1 VPTLHNNVFYCIG
14 ECYLLSNILIV
25 ENQRTKRSVV
35 NFGSIVAFQLLTM
48 SIGIVCTPLLLKW
61 LGDDRYG
68 AFRAASDLTNYL
80 NLLELGLSGSLM
92 SLLAHAVGV
101 GDLHYIYLT
110 LVTGI
115 KAYFK
120 ITLSIVLAGIGLGLF
135 ISHLVPVKDALV
147 GDLQTGYWIGLLA
160 IITLPLS
167 PFRLLA
173 DASQR
178 SYFANIFLGL
188 QSVVITSLS
197 LLLAWLKWGI
207 SGQYLAL
214 IFGTIVFQLIM
225 CWDSIRRYPNLWSVW
240 HDRIA
245 QLPIEKQLWQLNKST
260 FILKLSGQLSLF
272 TDNIIISYML
282 SPATVVPFFI
292 TQKLTGIVQSQI
304 QGIGNSSWAG
314 MAELYAQGKYE
325 QFNDRTIEL
334 TRLVVIMG
342 CALMTPMV
350 AYNHYFVELWVGVDR
365 FGGDGVTILA
375 ACNGL
380 LLGILSLWGWLFAGT
395 GQQAKLV
402 RINVIS
408 TTINILLSVAC
419 THYFGIV
426 GPLLGTFISFITI
439 SLWQLPLIMRSVFGI
454 SIRSLFTAIVQPLLV
469 GIPYAACVWVL
480 AKNNLNWGWIG
491 LAIGMGFTLMGYIV
505 LAWCLVLDL
514 TEQEAWIAR
523 FKVFKNKK

>member
-1 VPTLHNNVFYCIG
+1 M
-14 ECYLLSNILIV
+14 

-101 GDLHYIYLT
+101 GDSHHIYLT

-115 KAYFK
+115 KAYLK
-120 ITLSIVLAGIGLGLF
+120 ITLSIILAGIGLGMF
-135 ISHLVPVKDALV
+135 ITHLVPVTDALV
-147 GDLQTGYWIGLLA
+147 SDLQTGYWIGLLA
-160 IITLPLS
+160 ILALPLS

-197 LLLAWLKWGI
+197 LLLAWVQWGI

-214 IFGTIVFQLIM
+214 ILGTIVFQLIM

-240 HDRIA
+240 GDRTA
-245 QLPIEKQLWQLNKST
+245 QAPIEKQLWQLNKST

-282 SPATVVPFFI
+282 SPATVVPFFV
-292 TQKLTGIVQSQI
+292 TQRLTALVQSQI
-304 QGIGNSSWAG
+304 QGIGNSSWAA

-325 QFNDRTIEL
+325 QFNTKTIEL

-342 CALMTPMV
+342 CALMTPIV
-350 AYNHYFVELWVGVDR
+350 AYNHYFIELWVGIDR

-375 ACNGL
+375 AWNGV

-402 RINVIS
+402 RLNVIS
-408 TTINILLSVAC
+408 TSINVILSIIC
-419 THYFGIV
+419 TQYFGIV
-426 GPLLGTFISFITI
+426 GPLLGTFLSFTTI

-454 SIRSLFTAIVQPLLV
+454 SVRSLFMAIVQPLFV
-469 GIPYAACVWVL
+469 GIPYAICVWVL
-480 AKNNLNWGWIG
+480 AKNNLHWGWIG
-491 LAIGMGFTLMGYIV
+491 LAIGVGFTLIGYIV
-505 LAWCLVLDL
+505 LAWCLVLNR
-514 TEQEAWIAR
+514 TEQEAWVAR
-523 FKVFKNKK
+523 LKVFQTKK

>member
-1 VPTLHNNVFYCIG
+1 M
-14 ECYLLSNILIV
+14 
-25 ENQRTKRSVV
+25 ENQRTKRSIVT
-35 NFGSIVAFQLLTM
+35 FGSIIAFQLLTM
-48 SIGIVCTPLLLKW
+48 SIGIVCTPLLLQW

-101 GDLHYIYLT
+101 GDNHYIYLT

-120 ITLSIVLAGIGLGLF
+120 ITLWIILAGIGLGIF
-135 ISHLVPVKDALV
+135 ITHLVPVTAALV

-160 IITLPLS
+160 ILALPLS

-188 QSVVITSLS
+188 QSVVITSFS
-197 LLLAWLKWGI
+197 LLLAWAKWGI
-207 SGQYLAL
+207 YGQYLAL
-214 IFGTIVFQLIM
+214 IIGAIVFQLIM
-225 CWDSIRRYPNLWSVW
+225 CWDSICRYPNFWSVW

-245 QLPIEKQLWQLNKST
+245 QAPIEQKLWQLNKST

-272 TDNIIISYML
+272 TDNIIISYLL

-292 TQKLTGIVQSQI
+292 TQRLTTLVQSQI

-314 MAELYAQGKYE
+314 MAELYTQGKSAE
-325 QFNDRTIEL
+325 FNARTIEL
-334 TRLVVIMG
+334 TRLVVIIG
-342 CALMTPMV
+342 CGLMTPIV
-350 AYNHYFVELWVGVDR
+350 AYNHYFVELWVGNNR

-375 ACNGL
+375 AANGL
-380 LLGILSLWGWLFAGT
+380 LLGILSLWGWLFAAT
-395 GQQAKLV
+395 GQQAKIVYLNIV
-402 RINVIS
+402 STVVNVIAS
-408 TTINILLSVAC
+408 IFYTQV
-419 THYFGIV
+419 FGII
-426 GPLLGTFISFITI
+426 GPLLGTFISCSTI
-439 SLWQLPLIMRSVFGI
+439 SIWKLPSIMRATFGV
-454 SIRSLFTAIVQPLLV
+454 STKSLFVAIFQPLFI
-469 GIPYAACVWVL
+469 GIPYAICVWIL
-480 AKNNLNWGWIG
+480 ANNNPQWGWIG
-491 LAIGMGFTLMGYIV
+491 LGIGVSLILIGYMF
-505 LAWCLVLDL
+505 LAWILVLTQ

-523 FKVFKNKK
+523 FKAVRNKK

>member
-1 VPTLHNNVFYCIG
+1 M
-14 ECYLLSNILIV
+14 
-25 ENQRTKRSVV
+25 ENQRTKRSIV

-101 GDLHYIYLT
+101 GDSHYIYLT

-115 KAYFK
+115 KAYLK
-120 ITLSIVLAGIGLGLF
+120 ITLSIVLTGIGLGIF
-135 ISHLVPVKDALV
+135 ITHLVPVTDALV
-147 GDLQTGYWIGLLA
+147 SDLQTGYWIGLLA
-160 IITLPLS
+160 ILALPLS

-214 IFGTIVFQLIM
+214 ILGTIVFQLIM

-240 HDRIA
+240 HDRKA
-245 QLPIEKQLWQLNKST
+245 QAPIEKQLWQLNKST

-272 TDNIIISYML
+272 TDNIIISYLL

-292 TQKLTGIVQSQI
+292 TQRLTALVQSQI
-304 QGIGNSSWAG
+304 QGIGNSSWAA
-314 MAELYAQGKYE
+314 MAELYAQEKYE
-325 QFNDRTIEL
+325 QFNARTIEL
-334 TRLVVIMG
+334 TRLVVIMS
-342 CALMTPMV
+342 CALMTPIV
-350 AYNHYFVELWVGVDR
+350 AYNHYFVELWVGSDR

-375 ACNGL
+375 ATNGL

-402 RINVIS
+402 RLNVIS
-408 TTINILLSVAC
+408 TIVNVLLSIIC
-419 THYFGIV
+419 TRSFGIV

-439 SLWQLPLIMRSVFGI
+439 NLWQLPLIMRSVFGT
-454 SIRSLFTAIVQPLLV
+454 SVKSLFMAIVQPLLV
-469 GIPYAACVWVL
+469 GVPYGACVWVL
-480 AKNNLNWGWIG
+480 AKNNPQWGWIG
-491 LAIGMGFTLMGYIV
+491 LAIGVSFTLIGYIF
-505 LAWCLVLDL
+505 LAWCLVLNR

-523 FKVFKNKK
+523 FKAISNRK

>member
-1 VPTLHNNVFYCIG
+1 
-14 ECYLLSNILIV
+14 V

-48 SIGIVCTPLLLKW
+48 SIGMFSTPLLLKW

-80 NLLELGLSGSLM
+80 NLLELGLSGSLI
-92 SLLAHAVGV
+92 SLLAHAVGI
-101 GDLHYIYLT
+101 GDPHYIYLT

-115 KAYFK
+115 KAYLK
-120 ITLSIVLAGIGLGLF
+120 ITLSIVLAGIGLGIF
-135 ISHLVPVKDALV
+135 ITRLVPVADALV

-160 IITLPLS
+160 ILSLPLS

-188 QSVVITSLS
+188 QSVVITSFS
-197 LLLAWLKWGI
+197 LLFAWIQWGI

-214 IFGTIVFQLIM
+214 ILGTIVFQLIM
-225 CWDSIRRYPNLWSVW
+225 CWDSIRRYPKLWSVW
-240 HDRIA
+240 HDLTA
-245 QLPIEKQLWQLNKST
+245 QAPIEQQLWQLNKST

-272 TDNIIISYML
+272 TDNIIIAYLL
-282 SPATVVPFFI
+282 SPVMVVPFFI
-292 TQKLTGIVQSQI
+292 TQRLTTLVQSQI
-304 QGIGNSSWAG
+304 QGIGNSSWAA
-314 MAELYAQGKYE
+314 MAELYAQGKHE

-342 CALMTPMV
+342 CALMTPIV
-350 AYNHYFVELWVGVDR
+350 AYNHYFIELWVGIDR

-395 GQQAKLV
+395 GHQAKLV
-402 RINVIS
+402 RLNIISTSINVI
-408 TTINILLSVAC
+408 LSIIC
-419 THYFGIV
+419 TQYFGIV
-426 GPLLGTFISFITI
+426 GPLLGTLISFITI
-439 SLWQLPLIMRSVFGI
+439 SIWQLPLIMRSVFGI
-454 SIRSLFTAIVQPLLV
+454 SLRSLFMAIVQPLLV
-469 GIPYAACVWVL
+469 GIPYATCVWVL
-480 AKNNLNWGWIG
+480 AKNNLHWGWIG
-491 LAIGMGFTLMGYIV
+491 LAMGVSFTLIGYMV
-505 LAWCLVLDL
+505 LAWCLVLNR
-514 TEQEAWIAR
+514 TEQEAWTAR
-523 FKVFKNKK
+523 FKAFNNKK